1 MKDGQYASLYR
12 HAEATKPQ
20 QFVLMAQNLMVR
32 NKTISLSSGSINKA
46 VDYLLVSELQE
57 GASAL
62 HILGR

>member
-1 MKDGQYASLYR
+1 MKDGQFASLYR

-20 QFVLMAQNLMVR
+20 QFVSMAQDLIVR
-32 NKTISLSSGSINKA
+32 NRIISLSSGSINKA
-46 VDYLLVSELQE
+46 VDYRRVSELQE